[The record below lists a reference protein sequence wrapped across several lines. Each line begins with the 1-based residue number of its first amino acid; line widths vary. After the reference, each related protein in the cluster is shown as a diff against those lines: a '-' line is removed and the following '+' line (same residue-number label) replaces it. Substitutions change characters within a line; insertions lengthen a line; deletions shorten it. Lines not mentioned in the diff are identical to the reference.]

1 MINNTMSRRGLLGL
15 LGAGAIAVAVPVAA
29 EASPVTLPTITR
41 WNRPTVHLVNQLG
54 TAWPVAAAATKWSD
68 PSRLDLVTISKINY
82 NYSMIFVRFGRL
94 PVGILGETS
103 TERDGRGEFKR
114 AYITINDRISKSY
127 PYSLK
132 LLLLRHEIGHAVGF
146 AHTRTRDVM
155 NQTIDRYGVPLLSYY
170 HMDLL
175 RRTYGS

>member
-15 LGAGAIAVAVPVAA
+15 IGAGALAVAVPAVA
-29 EASPVTLPTITR
+29 EASVTLPTMTR
-41 WNRPTVHLVNQLG
+41 WNRTTVHLVNQLG
-54 TAWPVAAAATKWSD
+54 SAWPVASAATKWAD
-68 PSRLDLVTISKINY
+68 PSKLDLVTISKINY
-82 NYSMIFVRFGRL
+82 NYSMILVRFGRL
-94 PVGILGETS
+94 PVGILGQAS
-103 TERDGRGEFKR
+103 CERDGRGEFKR

-155 NQTIDRYGVPLLSYY
+155 NQIIDKNGIPLLGSY
-170 HMDLL
+170 HMESL
-175 RRTYGS
+175 RKTYGR